1 MVAINVAENSRERR
15 DDTIQGGTGDDTLRL
30 EITQEQYDSGN
41 YDDALFEAKDY
52 FADVADGKV
61 DAGATGR
68 FDDLNVRASGF
79 EQMELSVDGRTVEL
93 NRKPVIRGVE
103 AVQIDFTTAAEPVE
117 ISPSKGPELVGEDGI
132 QILDQTAG
140 DNNRGGRSEGNASN
154 DQAQDGGAGGEATTA
169 LLSRVEITDDDREDN
184 LESATVTI
192 DNLGDGA
199 EVLFDTGDT
208 GIEVKVTHVEGGGVR
223 ISFEGSADPSAYT
236 AVLRSVSVKNDT
248 VSQDGGS
255 HEISV
260 SVEDEHGVASDPAT
274 ADLEIIEDPNAVE
287 ETGSEAATGVDLE
300 ADDSESEDE
309 RGGKSEK
316 VKDLNEEDDEKAT
329 ISEEDDKSK
338 GKKSDEDTED
348 KDASDKSSQGKVT
361 GDEDADD
368 KDDSGKGGSDDAK
381 ADKDAKGADSDSE
394 EDQEVAGDS
403 EEKPGKDKSDA
414 DVDGKETGAL
424 TGADGGDDAG
434 DFDGSGDEEDFAL
447 YAELDSGSESSPDW
461 MTVSEQPA
469 DDAVVSTGDEAAA
482 NDDWSGGDTVE
493 VSDTSASEDLDSS
506 IQISTLV

>member
-1 MVAINVAENSRERR
+1 VNAGDGNNSVSAGRCDDRVTTGRGSDRISVGDGDKVVNAGDGNNSVSAGRGDDRVTTGRGSDRISVGDGDNVVNAGDGNNSVTAGRGDDRVTAGSGRDYISVGDGDNTVDAGRGDDRIIAGRGDDSIDGGAGSDRILAGAGDDTIRGGSGADVIDAGSGDDVVAINVAENSRERR

-208 GIEVKVTHVEGGGVR
+208 GIEVKVTHVEGVASGSVSRVAPTLPR
-223 ISFEGSADPSAYT
+223 IPRCCDPFRSRT
-236 AVLRSVSVKNDT
+236 IRSVR
-248 VSQDGGS
+248 
-255 HEISV
+255 
-260 SVEDEHGVASDPAT
+260 T
-274 ADLEIIEDPNAVE
+274 ADLM
-287 ETGSEAATGVDLE
+287 
-300 ADDSESEDE
+300 
-309 RGGKSEK
+309 KSRS
-316 VKDLNEEDDEKAT
+316 L
-329 ISEEDDKSK
+329 SR
-338 GKKSDEDTED
+338 
-348 KDASDKSSQGKVT
+348 
-361 GDEDADD
+361 
-368 KDDSGKGGSDDAK
+368 
-381 ADKDAKGADSDSE
+381 
-394 EDQEVAGDS
+394 
-403 EEKPGKDKSDA
+403 
-414 DVDGKETGAL
+414 
-424 TGADGGDDAG
+424 
-434 DFDGSGDEEDFAL
+434 
-447 YAELDSGSESSPDW
+447 
-461 MTVSEQPA
+461 
-469 DDAVVSTGDEAAA
+469 
-482 NDDWSGGDTVE
+482 
-493 VSDTSASEDLDSS
+493 TSMEWQV
-506 IQISTLV
+506 IRRPRI